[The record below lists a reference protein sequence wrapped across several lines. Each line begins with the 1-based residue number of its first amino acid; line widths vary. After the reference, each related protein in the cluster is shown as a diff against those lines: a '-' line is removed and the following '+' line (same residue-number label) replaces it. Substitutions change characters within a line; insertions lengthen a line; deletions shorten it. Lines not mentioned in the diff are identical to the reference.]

1 MSHETWVVNASPLIV
16 LAKVGQ
22 LALLERP
29 GHGLLIPE
37 AVRDEVRAGGALDP
51 ARVALDAGFG
61 GAAIATIPDPDV
73 LEWSLGAGE
82 TAVLTLARARAAVAI
97 LDDAEARAAG
107 RAFGIRVVGT
117 LGVVLLA
124 RRDGRIASASQVLR
138 AVRQAGLYIDEALLR
153 DALPRTVGETWEP

>member
-61 GAAIATIPDPDV
+61 GAAIATIPDPEKPDGHARSRSR
-73 LEWSLGAGE
+73 LCPGSLQPSP
-82 TAVLTLARARAAVAI
+82 
-97 LDDAEARAAG
+97 
-107 RAFGIRVVGT
+107 VV
-117 LGVVLLA
+117 
-124 RRDGRIASASQVLR
+124 
-138 AVRQAGLYIDEALLR
+138 
-153 DALPRTVGETWEP
+153 